1 MTPDEFAASLMRKG
15 WVRGTD
21 GEWFRPA
28 VLHAGDTGPATEL
41 ERDPGDGALGQGQ
54 VQVPASGRFLVR
66 ITAVRHRLLDED
78 NACEKYH
85 VDCCRYAG
93 LIPGDGPR
101 TTKIETRQEKAEP
114 GAEELVRIEIF
125 KI

>member
-1 MTPDEFAASLMRKG
+1 MSPNEFAASLMRRG
-15 WVRGTD
+15 WVATPE
-21 GEWFRPA
+21 GEWRKLP
-28 VLHAGDTGPATEL
+28 VLHPGDTGSAPEL
-41 ERDPGDGALGQGQ
+41 EPDIGDGALGEGQ
-54 VQVPASGRFLVR
+54 VQNSGSGRFLVR

-93 LIPGDGPR
+93 LIPGDGPA
-101 TTKIETRQEKAEP
+101 TTKIETLQEKAEP
-114 GAEELVRIEIF
+114 GAEEVVRIEIF